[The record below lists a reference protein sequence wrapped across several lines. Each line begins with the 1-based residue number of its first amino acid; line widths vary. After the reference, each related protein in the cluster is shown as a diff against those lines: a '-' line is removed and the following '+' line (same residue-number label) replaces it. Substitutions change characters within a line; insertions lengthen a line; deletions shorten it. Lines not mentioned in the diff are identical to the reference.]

1 MSKPIE
7 LSYEKICE
15 LFKYDEVNGG
25 IVRRDGKGIGLPK
38 PYNNGYIYYSIG
50 VDSVL
55 SRYRAHRLVYLL
67 HNPDMDQSLSIDHIN
82 GIRTDN
88 RIENLRLVTQ
98 AENTFNSKALG
109 FYWVGKLRKFRAQIG
124 ISRGLISLGCY
135 DNILDARAAYL
146 RAKKK
151 YHIIEER

>member
-1 MSKPIE
+1 MSKTVYI
-7 LSYEKICE
+7 SYDMINK
-15 LFKYDEVNGG
+15 LYRYDEVNGG
-25 IVRRDGKGIGLPK
+25 VVRRDGKGVTPK
-38 PYNNGYIYYSIG
+38 PYGNGYIYCAFMI
-50 VDSVL
+50 DSVAY
-55 SRYRAHRLVYLL
+55 RYRAHRLVYLL

-82 GIRTDN
+82 GLTADN
-88 RIENLRLVTQ
+88 RIENLRLVTV
-98 AENTFNSKALG
+98 AENSFNTKALG